1 MGAPTVLNFSGR
13 AWGVARLC
21 EKLPSCLVKERHSP
35 NTCIVRVSE
44 ARIRNTVFRRTYE
57 FCAEMG
63 RFWPTCSMSAVASNG
78 RHLSSRNSLHLGSR
92 IVAQVE
98 RVLFWRIAKRKSKFG
113 SHLLALETWLAAIAA
128 ACMKSTGG
136 ASRHSPLCCCS

>member
-113 SHLLALETWLAAIAA
+113 SHLLALETCLAAIAA
-128 ACMKSTGG
+128 
-136 ASRHSPLCCCS
+136 